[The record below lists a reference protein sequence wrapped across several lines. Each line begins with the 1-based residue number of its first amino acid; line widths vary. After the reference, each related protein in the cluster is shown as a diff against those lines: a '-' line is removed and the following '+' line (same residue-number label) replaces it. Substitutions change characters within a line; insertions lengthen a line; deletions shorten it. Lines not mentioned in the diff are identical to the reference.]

1 MEEHRK
7 LGGNPDIDVSFQWL
21 KIMFEPDD
29 AKLKKIHDDYISGSL
44 LSGEMKS
51 LLIERVNA
59 FLKRHQELRER
70 GKDILHEF
78 LAER

>member
-1 MEEHRK
+1 
-7 LGGNPDIDVSFQWL
+7 
-21 KIMFEPDD
+21 
-29 AKLKKIHDDYISGSL
+29 
-44 LSGEMKS
+44 MKS

-78 LAER
+78 LVER